1 MISQHQSFDMES
13 KVKAHLSLF
22 ELLATSAKLQ
32 ATAIIKM
39 LSRDQ
44 MSTICEG
51 ILNIRYGNV
60 PLGDADKTKLH
71 WKRSVIRKLTM
82 KTVGHKLWRQ
92 LIEKEIPLIIFIS
105 KLLLSIK

>member
-32 ATAIIKM
+32 ATAIIKT

-44 MSTICEG
+44 MSAICEG

-71 WKRSVIRKLTM
+71 QKSSVIRKLTT
-82 KTVGHKLWRQ
+82 KTVGLKLRRQ

-105 KLLLSIK
+105 KLLLSMK

>member
-22 ELLATSAKLQ
+22 ELLATSSKLH

-71 WKRSVIRKLTM
+71 QKSVIRKLTM
-82 KTVGHKLWRQ
+82 KTVGHKLQRQ